1 MLSATSASFPCSNS
15 AMASMPAVEWLIVGL
30 GNPGPE
36 YTQTRHNIGWMVVE
50 RLAERFG
57 KQLQPGAGPWYEALL
72 QIGGTPV
79 LVAVPTTYMNRSGEA
94 VRALQRRYKVAPE
107 RIVIVLD
114 ELNFPLGRIHLK
126 QGGSDGGHNGMASV
140 IEHLGTDRVLRL
152 RCGIGR
158 DFPPGRMSEYVL
170 SPFRAEELPER
181 DRMIAHAVMALEYL
195 VRNGSARAMSAINSG
210 ALFAEAAQSATPPAQ
225 SSP

>member
-1 MLSATSASFPCSNS
+1 
-15 AMASMPAVEWLIVGL
+15 MPAVEWLIVGL

-94 VRALQRRYKVAPE
+94 VRALQRRYKVAP
-107 RIVIVLD
+107 
-114 ELNFPLGRIHLK
+114 N
-126 QGGSDGGHNGMASV
+126 AS
-140 IEHLGTDRVLRL
+140 LL
-152 RCGIGR
+152 CS
-158 DFPPGRMSEYVL
+158 MS
-170 SPFRAEELPER
+170 
-181 DRMIAHAVMALEYL
+181 
-195 VRNGSARAMSAINSG
+195 
-210 ALFAEAAQSATPPAQ
+210 
-225 SSP
+225 